1 MANITPMQH
10 EQFESKKNL
19 QAGGYTAVICI
30 LMLVIFLFVRW
41 TLPTPPVMPQ
51 DEGIEVNLGNS
62 DQGLGEDQPFL
73 PGQPSPQDQQSYT
86 PPKQVVAQEAEDAKD
101 VETDDKN
108 EDAPEIKKPPVT
120 KPKAEK
126 IPEKDVVK
134 NTPKKVT
141 EPVTNPTPPAP
152 KPKAVFK
159 GVNGTGTGGNEADT
173 YKKGGNQG
181 VAGGTGDQG
190 RPGGDPDSK
199 NYTGPGGRGNSG
211 VSISRG
217 LQGRKITKLPSFQDD
232 FNENAKVAV
241 DIRVDASGSVTSALY
256 QPRGSTTA
264 DGTMKAIAIRKAMQI
279 KFNSGGTESMG
290 TIVFN
295 FKLHN

>member
-1 MANITPMQH
+1 MANITNMQQ
-10 EQFESKKNL
+10 EQFESRKNL
-19 QAGGYTAVICI
+19 QAGGYTALI
-30 LMLVIFLFVRW
+30 LVVLLLSFLISW
-41 TLPTPPVMPQ
+41 PLPIAPVMPA

-73 PGQPSPQDQQSYT
+73 PGQPSPQDQQAYT
-86 PPKQVVAQEAEDAKD
+86 PPKVTAQETPDEVKD
-101 VETDDKN
+101 VETDDKTA
-108 EDAPEIKKPPVT
+108 DAPEIKKPPIT

-134 NTPKKVT
+134 NTPKKVVQ
-141 EPVTNPTPPAP
+141 PVSNPTPPAP
-152 KPKAVFK
+152 RPKAVFK
-159 GVNGTGTGGNEADT
+159 GVNGTGTGGNDADT

-181 VAGGTGDQG
+181 IAGGTGDQG

-217 LQGRKITKLPSFQDD
+217 LEGRKITALPSFQDD

-256 QPRGSTTA
+256 QPKGSTTA

-279 KFNSGGTESMG
+279 KFNSTGAESMG
-290 TIVFN
+290 TIIFN